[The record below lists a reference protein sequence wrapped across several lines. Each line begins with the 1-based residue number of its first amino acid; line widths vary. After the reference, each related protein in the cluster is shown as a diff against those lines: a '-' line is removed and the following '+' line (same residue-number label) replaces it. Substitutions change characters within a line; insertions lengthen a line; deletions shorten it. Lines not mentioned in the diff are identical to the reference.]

1 MFTSVPYFVGFLM
14 TVGGFGLRLEGC
26 VAAVVIWALFQPR
39 ASVSVHVIG
48 KKFQASYL

>member
-1 MFTSVPYFVGFLM
+1 MFTSAPYFVGFLM
-14 TVGGFGLRLEGC
+14 AVGGFGLRLEGC
-26 VAAVVIWALFQPR
+26 VAAAVVWVLFQPR